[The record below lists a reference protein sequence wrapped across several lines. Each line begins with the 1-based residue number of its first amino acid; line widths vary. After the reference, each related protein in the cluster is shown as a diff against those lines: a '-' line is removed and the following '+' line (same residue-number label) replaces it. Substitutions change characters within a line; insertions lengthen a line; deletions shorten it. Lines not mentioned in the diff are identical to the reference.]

1 MLCCLIYHI
10 QTCAL
15 FCFLK
20 QLFIKGQL
28 MSTDLQNDIPTITSN
43 GFANLN
49 LDSALL
55 RAIEESGYTTP
66 TAIQAQ
72 AIPVITAGNDLM
84 ASAQTGTGKTAA
96 FMLPALNLLATPHA
110 LKSRGPRILVLV
122 PTRELAAQV
131 NEAARKYGKFIR
143 ARTVSIVGGMPYP
156 LQNKLLSQPLDILVA
171 TPGRLLDHM
180 ERGRIDLTR
189 LQMLILDEADR
200 MLDMGFL
207 PDVERI
213 CSQLTAER
221 QTLLFS
227 ATLDGDIARIAKQIL
242 KNPKTIQVATQKE
255 KHANIEQRLHYV
267 DDMTHKNK
275 LLEHLL
281 IAPDMN
287 QAIIFTSTKRHA
299 DLLAEDLYAA
309 GHKTAALH
317 GDMTQGARNRTLTK
331 LRHGDVKVLVAT
343 DVAARGIDVQ
353 GISHVINYDLPK
365 FAEDYVHRIGRT
377 GRAGASGIAI
387 SFASNMDRHI
397 LRKIEQFTGNRLE
410 AAVVEGFE
418 PKRAFKADGPSTG
431 RGSSRGNDR
440 NSRNERSHAP
450 GGRGGYQ
457 PRDNARPSF
466 GDRAAFSDA
475 PARHMGG
482 EKPAG
487 RADGERSYGPRAGGF
502 NERNKERSQDG
513 ARPARAFGDKPSFG
527 DRAAFGAK
535 PAYNSERPARN
546 AERFGSDNS
555 NKTMPRDESGEVN
568 GNSRSYTK
576 DTDMQFARE
585 LSKGFGGKSN
595 GDKAFNDKGSSPKPF
610 ARKPEGGYGD
620 RPNRSSAPR
629 SNTARGD
636 VPRSSAPRSE
646 APRGDFAKP
655 STGEKFGN
663 PRPRPTGDRP
673 ARSGGDSAPRRT
685 RSFA

>member
-1 MLCCLIYHI
+1 
-10 QTCAL
+10 
-15 FCFLK
+15 
-20 QLFIKGQL
+20 
-28 MSTDLQNDIPTITSN
+28 MSFEL
-43 GFANLN
+43 LN
-49 LDSALL
+49 LDNALL

-180 ERGRIDLTR
+180 ERGRIDLSR

-242 KNPKTIQVATQKE
+242 KNPKTIQVAGQKE
-255 KHANIEQRLHYV
+255 KHVNIEQRLHYV

-281 IAPDMN
+281 IAPEVN

-331 LRHGDVKVLVAT
+331 LRQGDVKVLVAT

-397 LRKIEQFTGNRLE
+397 LRKIEQFTGNRME

-418 PKRAFKADGPSTG
+418 PKRAFNSGSGDAP
-431 RGSSRGNDR
+431 RGSRNAPSRGG
-440 NSRNERSHAP
+440 RNERAAHTP

-457 PRDNARPSF
+457 PRDNNRPSF
-466 GDRAAFSDA
+466 GDRI
-475 PARHMGG
+475 MG
-482 EKPAG
+482 EKPA
-487 RADGERSYGPRAGGF
+487 AEKSYGPRSGGF
-502 NERNKERSQDG
+502 NDRNKERTHDG
-513 ARPARAFGDKPSFG
+513 ARPASRGFS
-527 DRAAFGAK
+527 DRNDRPVRNADRFSNESTNK
-535 PAYNSERPARN
+535 PA
-546 AERFGSDNS
+546 
-555 NKTMPRDESGEVN
+555 PRDESGEVN

-585 LSKGFGGKSN
+585 LSKGFGGRNN
-595 GDKAFNDKGSSPKPF
+595 GDRTSAPKPY
-610 ARKPEGGYGD
+610 ARKPEGSFGA
-620 RPNRSSAPR
+620 RPARTEGGR
-629 SNTARGD
+629 SNAARND
-636 VPRSSAPRSE
+636 
-646 APRGDFAKP
+646 APRGDFSKP
-655 STGEKFGN
+655 NAGEKFGN

-673 ARSGGDSAPRRT
+673 ARAGGDSAPRRP

>member
-1 MLCCLIYHI
+1 
-10 QTCAL
+10 
-15 FCFLK
+15 
-20 QLFIKGQL
+20 
-28 MSTDLQNDIPTITSN
+28 MSTETQT
-43 GFANLN
+43 FANLN
-49 LDSALL
+49 LDNALL

-72 AIPVITAGNDLM
+72 AIPVIIEGNDLM

-131 NEAARKYGKFIR
+131 NEATRKYGKFIR

-189 LQMLILDEADR
+189 LQILILDEADR

-242 KNPKTIQVATQKE
+242 KNPKTIQVAGQKE

-331 LRHGDVKVLVAT
+331 LRQGDVKVLVAT

-387 SFASNMDRHI
+387 SFASNIDRHI
-397 LRKIEQFTGNRLE
+397 LRKIEQFTGNGMTPT
-410 AAVVEGFE
+410 VIEGFE
-418 PKRAFKADGPSTG
+418 PKRAIKMDGAGKSG
-431 RGSSRGNDR
+431 GSRGNDR
-440 NSRNERSHAP
+440 NGRNERAHSP
-450 GGRGGYQ
+450 GARGGYQ
-457 PRDNARPSF
+457 PRDNNRTSF
-466 GDRAAFSDA
+466 GDRI
-475 PARHMGG
+475 MG

-487 RADGERSYGPRAGGF
+487 RNSTNNASDGRMGGERSYGPRSGGF
-502 NERNKERSQDG
+502 NDRNKERTNDG
-513 ARPARAFGDKPSFG
+513 ARPARSFS
-527 DRAAFGAK
+527 DRNDRPAFGAK
-535 PAYNSERPARN
+535 PAFSDRNDRPARN
-546 AERFGSDNS
+546 SDRFS
-555 NKTMPRDESGEVN
+555 NDGAHKPTPRDESGEVN

-585 LSKGFGGKSN
+585 LSKGFGGRN
-595 GDKAFNDKGSSPKPF
+595 DRNTGDRASAPKPY
-610 ARKPEGGYGD
+610 ARKPEGGFGD
-620 RPNRSSAPR
+620 RN
-629 SNTARGD
+629 
-636 VPRSSAPRSE
+636 RSE
-646 APRGDFAKP
+646 AGRSTAPRANVTRNDAPRANVIRNDTPRADFSKP
-655 STGEKFGN
+655 NIGEKFGN
-663 PRPRPTGDRP
+663 PRPRPTSDRP
-673 ARSGGDSAPRRT
+673 ARTNGGDSAPRRP
-685 RSFA
+685 RSFV

>member
-1 MLCCLIYHI
+1 
-10 QTCAL
+10 
-15 FCFLK
+15 
-20 QLFIKGQL
+20 
-28 MSTDLQNDIPTITSN
+28 MSFEL
-43 GFANLN
+43 LN
-49 LDSALL
+49 LDNAIL

-72 AIPVITAGNDLM
+72 AIPVITEGHDLM

-131 NEAARKYGKFIR
+131 NEATRKYGKFIR

-242 KNPKTIQVATQKE
+242 KNPKTIQVAGQKE

-331 LRHGDVKVLVAT
+331 LRQGDVKVLVAT

-397 LRKIEQFTGNRLE
+397 LRKIEQFTGNGMTPT
-410 AAVVEGFE
+410 VIEGFE
-418 PKRAFKADGPSTG
+418 PKRAIKMDGAGKSG
-431 RGSSRGNDR
+431 GSRGNDR
-440 NSRNERSHAP
+440 NGRNERSHAP

-466 GDRAAFSDA
+466 GDRI
-475 PARHMGG
+475 MG
-482 EKPAG
+482 EKPAAEKTYG
-487 RADGERSYGPRAGGF
+487 ARSGGF
-502 NERNKERSQDG
+502 NDRNKERTHDG
-513 ARPARAFGDKPSFG
+513 ARPARSFSDKPSFG
-527 DRAAFGAK
+527 DRPAF
-535 PAYNSERPARN
+535 SDRPARN
-546 AERFGSDNS
+546 DAPNRERFGSS
-555 NKTMPRDESGEVN
+555 NESAGNRQPREGSAEVN

-576 DTDMQFARE
+576 DTDMQFARA
-585 LSKGFGGKSN
+585 LSKDTGNKGFGDRSSN
-595 GDKAFNDKGSSPKPF
+595 NRDSVAKPY
-610 ARKPEGGYGD
+610 ARKPEGSFGT
-620 RPNRSSAPR
+620 RPARADGRNEGRSSAPR
-629 SNTARGD
+629 SDT
-636 VPRSSAPRSE
+636 PRAN
-646 APRGDFAKP
+646 
-655 STGEKFGN
+655 TGEKFGN
-663 PRPRPTGDRP
+663 PRPRSTGDRP
-673 ARSGGDSAPRRT
+673 NAAPRAGGDGAPRRP
-685 RSFA
+685 RSFT

>member
-1 MLCCLIYHI
+1 
-10 QTCAL
+10 
-15 FCFLK
+15 
-20 QLFIKGQL
+20 
-28 MSTDLQNDIPTITSN
+28 MSFES
-43 GFANLN
+43 LN
-49 LDSALL
+49 LDSSIL

-72 AIPVITAGNDLM
+72 AIPVVTAGHDLM

-96 FMLPALNLLATPHA
+96 FMLPALNLLATPHE

-122 PTRELAAQV
+122 PTRELATQV

-180 ERGRIDLTR
+180 ERGRIDLSR

-213 CSQLTAER
+213 CEQLTAER

-281 IAPDMN
+281 IAPEVN
-287 QAIIFTSTKRHA
+287 QVIIFTSTKRHA
-299 DLLAEDLYAA
+299 DVLAEDLYAA

-331 LRHGDVKVLVAT
+331 LRQGDVKVLVAT

-377 GRAGASGIAI
+377 GRAGNTGIAI

-397 LRKIEQFTGNRLE
+397 LRKIEQFTGNRME
-410 AAVVEGFE
+410 PGVVEGFE
-418 PKRAFKADGPSTG
+418 PKRAMKMDGPGNG
-431 RGSSRGNDR
+431 RGDRGDIR
-440 NSRNERSHAP
+440 RDAHKP
-450 GGRGGYQ
+450 GGRGGFKPRDDRGGFNNRNSEPRGDRGSFQ
-457 PRDNARPSF
+457 PRDGASFNRDNSSRDENRGNRDSAPREANGNSAAYAGRPEFNRSERPSGDRPRSF
-466 GDRAAFSDA
+466 GDRNTGGDRSRSDRPSAGAPNRSFGDSIAFGKKPYPRDGASAPRSDSNRGDRDSRGNRPDANRGDNRVLGQRYEGRADAPRGDRSAA
-475 PARHMGG
+475 PAR
-482 EKPAG
+482 
-487 RADGERSYGPRAGGF
+487 
-502 NERNKERSQDG
+502 
-513 ARPARAFGDKPSFG
+513 
-527 DRAAFGAK
+527 
-535 PAYNSERPARN
+535 
-546 AERFGSDNS
+546 
-555 NKTMPRDESGEVN
+555 RDS
-568 GNSRSYTK
+568 
-576 DTDMQFARE
+576 A
-585 LSKGFGGKSN
+585 
-595 GDKAFNDKGSSPKPF
+595 
-610 ARKPEGGYGD
+610 KPEG
-620 RPNRSSAPR
+620 RPSRSNSDSRSFGNANAGGSSAPR
-629 SNTARGD
+629 
-636 VPRSSAPRSE
+636 
-646 APRGDFAKP
+646 
-655 STGEKFGN
+655 
-663 PRPRPTGDRP
+663 RP
-673 ARSGGDSAPRRT
+673 

>member
-1 MLCCLIYHI
+1 
-10 QTCAL
+10 
-15 FCFLK
+15 
-20 QLFIKGQL
+20 
-28 MSTDLQNDIPTITSN
+28 MSFEL
-43 GFANLN
+43 LN
-49 LDSALL
+49 LDNAIL

-72 AIPVITAGNDLM
+72 AIPVITEGNDLM

-242 KNPKTIQVATQKE
+242 KNPKTIQVAGQKE

-281 IAPDMN
+281 IAPEVN
-287 QAIIFTSTKRHA
+287 QTIIFTSTKRHA

-331 LRHGDVKVLVAT
+331 LRQGDVKVLVAT

-397 LRKIEQFTGNRLE
+397 LRKIEQFTGNGMTPS
-410 AAVVEGFE
+410 VIEGFE
-418 PKRAFKADGPSTG
+418 PKRAFKADGAGKSG
-431 RGSSRGNDR
+431 GSRGNDR
-440 NSRNERSHAP
+440 NGRNERSHAP

-457 PRDNARPSF
+457 PRDNNRASF
-466 GDRAAFSDA
+466 GDRI
-475 PARHMGG
+475 MG

-487 RADGERSYGPRAGGF
+487 RGDGEKSYGPRSGGF
-502 NERNKERSQDG
+502 NDRNKERSHDG
-513 ARPARAFGDKPSFG
+513 ARPARAFSDKPSFG
-527 DRAAFGAK
+527 DRAAFGNK
-535 PAYNSERPARN
+535 PAYNAERPARN
-546 AERFGSDNS
+546 AERFSKES
-555 NKTMPRDESGEVN
+555 TPKHTPRDESGEVN

-585 LSKGFGGKSN
+585 LSKGFGDRNS
-595 GDKAFNDKGSSPKPF
+595 APKPY
-610 ARKPEGGYGD
+610 ARKPEGGFGS
-620 RPNRSSAPR
+620 RPNRNEGGRSEGRSS
-629 SNTARGD
+629 
-636 VPRSSAPRSE
+636 VPRSDAPR
-646 APRGDFAKP
+646 ANA
-655 STGEKFGN
+655 GEKFGN
-663 PRPRPTGDRP
+663 PRPRPTGDRANSNT
-673 ARSGGDSAPRRT
+673 ARSGGDSAPRRP

>member
-1 MLCCLIYHI
+1 MVII
-10 QTCAL
+10 
-15 FCFLK
+15 LK
-20 QLFIKGQL
+20 GNTLSFE
-28 MSTDLQNDIPTITSN
+28 S
-43 GFANLN
+43 LN
-49 LDSALL
+49 LDNALL

-66 TAIQAQ
+66 TAIQSQ
-72 AIPVITAGNDLM
+72 AIPVVTAGHDLM

-96 FMLPALNLLATPHA
+96 FMLPALNLLATPHE

-122 PTRELAAQV
+122 PTRELATQV

-180 ERGRIDLTR
+180 ERGRIDLSR
-189 LQMLILDEADR
+189 LQMLVLDEADR

-213 CSQLTAER
+213 CEQLTAER

-281 IAPDMN
+281 IAPEVN
-287 QAIIFTSTKRHA
+287 QVIIFTSTKRHC
-299 DLLAEDLYAA
+299 DVLAEDLYAA

-331 LRHGDVKVLVAT
+331 LRQGDVKVLVAT
-343 DVAARGIDVQ
+343 DVAARGIDVN

-377 GRAGASGIAI
+377 GRAGKTGIAI

-397 LRKIEQFTGNRLE
+397 LRKIEQFTGNRME
-410 AAVVEGFE
+410 PGVIEGFE
-418 PKRAFKADGPSTG
+418 PKRAMKMDGPGNG
-431 RGSSRGNDR
+431 RGDRGDIR
-440 NSRNERSHAP
+440 RDAHKP
-450 GGRGGYQ
+450 GGRGGFK
-457 PRDNARPSF
+457 PRDDRGGNDRGGFNNRNSEPRGDRPSFSRDSSSRDENRGNRDFAPREANGNSTRPDFNRSERPSGDRPRSF
-466 GDRAAFSDA
+466 GDRNSSGDRNRSERPSSSRPSGDRSFSDRANAGA
-475 PARHMGG
+475 PNR
-482 EKPAG
+482 
-487 RADGERSYGPRAGGF
+487 
-502 NERNKERSQDG
+502 
-513 ARPARAFGDKPSFG
+513 SFG
-527 DRAAFGAK
+527 DAAAFGK
-535 PAYNSERPARN
+535 
-546 AERFGSDNS
+546 
-555 NKTMPRDESGEVN
+555 
-568 GNSRSYTK
+568 
-576 DTDMQFARE
+576 
-585 LSKGFGGKSN
+585 
-595 GDKAFNDKGSSPKPF
+595 KPF
-610 ARKPEGGYGD
+610 SRDGASVPRGEGNRGD
-620 RPNRSSAPR
+620 RDSRGNRPDA
-629 SNTARGD
+629 NRGD
-636 VPRSSAPRSE
+636 NRVLGARYEGRNE
-646 APRGDFAKP
+646 APRGDRSAAP
-655 STGEKFGN
+655 S
-663 PRPRPTGDRP
+663 RDSRP
-673 ARSGGDSAPRRT
+673 ARSNSDSRSFGNANAGGSGAPRRP

>member
-1 MLCCLIYHI
+1 
-10 QTCAL
+10 
-15 FCFLK
+15 
-20 QLFIKGQL
+20 
-28 MSTDLQNDIPTITSN
+28 MSFES
-43 GFANLN
+43 LN
-49 LDSALL
+49 LDNALL

-72 AIPVITAGNDLM
+72 AIPVVTAGHDLM

-96 FMLPALNLLATPHA
+96 FMLPALNLLATPHE

-122 PTRELAAQV
+122 PTRELATQV

-180 ERGRIDLTR
+180 ERGRIDLSR
-189 LQMLILDEADR
+189 LQMLVLDEADR

-227 ATLDGDIARIAKQIL
+227 ATLDGDIARVAKQIL

-281 IAPDMN
+281 IAPEVN
-287 QAIIFTSTKRHA
+287 QVIIFTSTKRHC
-299 DLLAEDLYAA
+299 DVLAEDLYAA

-331 LRHGDVKVLVAT
+331 LRQGDVKVLVAT

-377 GRAGASGIAI
+377 GRAGNTGIAI

-397 LRKIEQFTGNRLE
+397 LRKIEQFTGNRME
-410 AAVVEGFE
+410 PGVIEGFE
-418 PKRAFKADGPSTG
+418 PKRAMKMDGPGNG
-431 RGSSRGNDR
+431 RGDRGDIR
-440 NSRNERSHAP
+440 RDAHKP
-450 GGRGGYQ
+450 GGRGGFK
-457 PRDNARPSF
+457 PRDDRGGFNDRGPRTERPSFSRDSSSRDENRGNRDSAPRETNGNSAGYAGRTERPAGDRPRSF
-466 GDRAAFSDA
+466 GDRANSSSDRNRSDRPQGDRASAGAPNRSFGDSVAFGKKPYPRDSASAPRSDSNRGDRDSRGNRPDANRGDNRVLGARYEGRTDAPRGDRSSA
-475 PARHMGG
+475 PARRDSAR
-482 EKPAG
+482 P
-487 RADGERSYGPRAGGF
+487 DS
-502 NERNKERSQDG
+502 
-513 ARPARAFGDKPSFG
+513 RPARANTESRSFG
-527 DRAAFGAK
+527 
-535 PAYNSERPARN
+535 
-546 AERFGSDNS
+546 NS
-555 NKTMPRDESGEVN
+555 NAG
-568 GNSRSYTK
+568 
-576 DTDMQFARE
+576 
-585 LSKGFGGKSN
+585 SN
-595 GDKAFNDKGSSPKPF
+595 
-610 ARKPEGGYGD
+610 
-620 RPNRSSAPR
+620 
-629 SNTARGD
+629 
-636 VPRSSAPRSE
+636 
-646 APRGDFAKP
+646 
-655 STGEKFGN
+655 
-663 PRPRPTGDRP
+663 
-673 ARSGGDSAPRRT
+673 APRRP

>member
-1 MLCCLIYHI
+1 MLAPFYSFFERDITLS
-10 QTCAL
+10 
-15 FCFLK
+15 
-20 QLFIKGQL
+20 
-28 MSTDLQNDIPTITSN
+28 STDLSSN
-43 GFANLN
+43 TTFESLN
-49 LDSALL
+49 LHPSIL
-55 RAIEESGYTTP
+55 RAVEESGYTTP
-66 TAIQAQ
+66 TPIQAQ
-72 AIPVITAGNDLM
+72 AIPEVLAGHDIM

-96 FMLPALNLLATPHA
+96 FTLPALNLLATPHA
-110 LKSRGPRILVLV
+110 SNSRGPRILVLV

-131 NEAARKYGKFIR
+131 NESARKYGKHIR

-171 TPGRLLDHM
+171 TPGRFIDHLD
-180 ERGRIDLTR
+180 RGRIDVSR

-200 MLDMGFL
+200 MLDMGFM

-213 CSQLTAER
+213 CSALPKER

-227 ATLDGDIARIAKQIL
+227 ATLDGNIGRIARDIL
-242 KNPKTIQVATQKE
+242 KNPKTIQVAQQKE

-397 LRKIEQFTGNRLE
+397 LRKIEQFTGNKME
-410 AAVVEGFE
+410 PAVVEGFE
-418 PKRAFKADGPSTG
+418 PKRAIKMDGASGRPGGNRGAG
-431 RGSSRGNDR
+431 RGESRGQARND
-440 NSRNERSHAP
+440 RNERSHTP
-450 GGRGGYQ
+450 GGSGGYQ
-457 PRDNARPSF
+457 PRGNDAERRPSF
-466 GDRAAFSDA
+466 GDRV
-475 PARHMGG
+475 MG
-482 EKPAG
+482 EKPA
-487 RADGERSYGPRAGGF
+487 R
-502 NERNKERSQDG
+502 
-513 ARPARAFGDKPSFG
+513 SFG
-527 DRAAFGAK
+527 DRAPSSRPSGDRSFSDRPRSDRAPSSRPSGDRGFGDK
-535 PAYNSERPARN
+535 PRGDRNFSDRPARTSDRSEN
-546 AERFGSDNS
+546 AGNHTPREGSS
-555 NKTMPRDESGEVN
+555 EVN

-585 LSKGFGGKSN
+585 LSKGFGGPRPA
-595 GDKAFNDKGSSPKPF
+595 GRNDSYRSDS
-610 ARKPEGGYGD
+610 ARP
-620 RPNRSSAPR
+620 
-629 SNTARGD
+629 ARD
-636 VPRSSAPRSE
+636 
-646 APRGDFAKP
+646 AKP
-655 STGEKFGN
+655 QNFGEKFGS
-663 PRPRPTGDRP
+663 PRPQRSNDRNPNAAPAGDR
-673 ARSGGDSAPRRT
+673 APRRPQADVARRP